1 MPRVDDERHPGVYLN
16 SSVMPIP
23 GINDERT
30 LLVLQVYQCSCDC
43 RKVLVSHGGIP
54 GRNLCE
60 RSIRVCLDAD
70 RQAGQSNGFRV
81 SSFIQFHSVG
91 EVSARSGQGQKIPG
105 LSPVRTAAC
114 QGDCTRHRRPA
125 AFSVFGLP
133 FFNSLLSPEIQCFPH
148 YPEPPLE
155 YRQLQRSACS

>member
-70 RQAGQSNGFRV
+70 RQAGQSNGLRV
-81 SSFIQFHSVG
+81 SSFIVETHIFKGTLHVL
-91 EVSARSGQGQKIPG
+91 V
-105 LSPVRTAAC
+105 LM
-114 QGDCTRHRRPA
+114 
-125 AFSVFGLP
+125 L
-133 FFNSLLSPEIQCFPH
+133 FNFTQ
-148 YPEPPLE
+148 
-155 YRQLQRSACS
+155 